1 MDYNVREGVKL
12 SKERLDIVREQALLG
27 KFRFF
32 ALKLVK
38 NIQMLVSYMYTNSKV
53 GLKTDYGFQN
63 VYIQN

>member
-38 NIQMLVSYMYTNSKV
+38 NIQMLVSYMYTNS
-53 GLKTDYGFQN
+53 
-63 VYIQN
+63 